1 MPDPRNLQSDGS
13 SNVAPIA
20 DWCPSPAIHPT
31 LVQKRFRARLVDS
44 QGREWVDFLSGWG
57 SNILGYDH
65 PRVLDAIRDQLE
77 LGIGTGV
84 RTEAYA
90 GVEHLLKTSI
100 PCAEQVAFGK
110 NGSDATTGAARVA
123 RAVTG
128 RDRLLMRGYHGFH
141 DWCLAS
147 DRAIRGIPEAFSGAV
162 GDLPVND
169 LEALETI
176 LDDDGHGV
184 AAVMIDPASI
194 PVPDAGYLEGL
205 VDLCHQRGVLV
216 VFDEVVTGFRLAV
229 GGAQEHY
236 GVVPDLACLSKAM
249 ANGLPISALVGR
261 GEIMSAV
268 PATRFGMTFGSE
280 VVSLAAAAA
289 TISEIRDRDV
299 CSALR
304 TTGLQLRRALEHSAE
319 AAGVEIEIVGHAPR
333 PQLLF
338 RATGGLSEREMRWL
352 FIQELARKRVLT
364 TGIFLLS
371 AAHTDDDLGIL
382 GAAAQAAFESVR
394 RALDRGSVDG
404 LLQPDLRAGV
414 RAADRRGETVKSER
428 RKAVEPDD
436 SRLVINVPFVFRRAV
451 RAAIPD
457 SVMRRL
463 RPPPP
468 PVAAKLEDS
477 LAELL
482 TRIPAGFDWRVYL
495 ERYSDLAESGV
506 TTEIDAYRHYVLYGA
521 NEGRWGTRESR
532 TVRRAMSCPAVD
544 SIFVR
549 AWGALS
555 CWDDAGAET
564 TIQDFDES
572 VHYAEDV
579 FYGPVYDHIRLSM
592 YNRRL
597 PFPDHCSRCIC
608 LETDVEYSSRNVDQK
623 IVKTLHVEPSYRC
636 ALDCPGC
643 IPRHL
648 RRFAPTPRSLDPA
661 VLEKILRDLRGS
673 GVTVEKFCFQGHGEP
688 MMHPD
693 IPGLARM
700 AKSYYPDA
708 HLTVNTNAN
717 FVWRPEYAN
726 CGINEFVC
734 SIDGSD
740 QESYEIYRVDGSFDR
755 AFAFMAAAA
764 MAARTSRT
772 PMKVVWK
779 YVIFEHNDSP
789 ERLLSAQEQG
799 IGIGLDEIVFVFTSL
814 GPASKRITRPGQVP
828 IVASNLRVSFRSH
841 EPDPADLE
849 RRLLAAENELARGR
863 SDGAAELLGSVER
876 TLGRF
881 FGGGEPNDSRYRGI
895 RERAARLQGELSGIS
910 EEAG

>member
-1 MPDPRNLQSDGS
+1 MTKPGELPSAGARH
-13 SNVAPIA
+13 VAPVA

-31 LVQKRFRARLVDS
+31 LVLKRFQARLIDS
-44 QGREWVDFLSGWG
+44 HGREWVDFLSGWG
-57 SNILGYDH
+57 SNILGYNH

-77 LGIGTGV
+77 LGVGTGV

-90 GVEHLLKTSI
+90 GVEHLLQTVI
-100 PCAEQVAFGK
+100 PCADQVAFGK

-128 RDRLLMRGYHGFH
+128 RDRILMRGYHGFH

-147 DRAIRGIPEAFSGAV
+147 DRAIRGIPEAFRGAV
-162 GDLPVND
+162 GDLPIND

-176 LDDDGHGV
+176 LDDDEHGV

-194 PVPDAGYLEGL
+194 PLPDSAYLEGL
-205 VDLCHQRGVLV
+205 IGLCRRRGVLI

-236 GVVPDLACLSKAM
+236 GVAPDLACFSKAM

-261 GEIMSAV
+261 SEIMSAL
-268 PATRFGMTFGSE
+268 PTTRFGMTFGSE

-289 TISEIRDRDV
+289 TISEIRDHNV
-299 CSALR
+299 CSALE
-304 TTGLQLRRALEHSAE
+304 TTGLQLRQLLEHSAE
-319 AAGVEIEIVGHAPR
+319 AAGVDMEIVGHAPR
-333 PQLLF
+333 PQVLF
-338 RATGGLSEREMRWL
+338 RPTRGLSEREMRWL

-364 TGIFLLS
+364 TGIFLVS

-382 GAAAQAAFESVR
+382 SAAAEKAFETLH
-394 RALDRGSVDG
+394 RALDRGLVDG

-414 RAADRRGETVKSER
+414 RAADFQME
-428 RKAVEPDD
+428 AVEKKGREAVVPDD
-436 SRLVINVPFVFRRAV
+436 SRLIINVPFVFRRAV

-457 SVMRRL
+457 AVMRRL

-468 PVAAKLEDS
+468 PVATKLEDS

-482 TRIPAGFDWRVYL
+482 TRVPAGFDWRVYL
-495 ERYSDLAESGV
+495 ERYADLAESGV
-506 TTEIDAYRHYVLYGA
+506 TTEIDAIRHYVLYGA

-532 TVRRAMSCPAVD
+532 TVRRAMYCPAVD
-544 SIFVR
+544 SMFVR

-572 VHYAEDV
+572 IHYSEDI
-579 FYGPVYDHIRLSM
+579 FYGPVFDHIRVSM
-592 YNRRL
+592 YNRKL

-608 LETDVEYSSRNVDQK
+608 LETDVEHSSRNVDQK
-623 IVKTLHVEPSYRC
+623 IMKVLHVEPSYRC

-648 RRFAPTPRSLDPA
+648 RKFAPTPRSLDPA
-661 VLEKILRDLRGS
+661 VLEKILGDLRGS

-688 MMHPD
+688 LMHPD

-708 HLTVNTNAN
+708 YLTVNTNAN
-717 FVWRPEYAN
+717 FAWKPEYAN

-740 QESYEIYRVDGSFDR
+740 QESYEIYRVDGSFDK

-764 MAARTSRT
+764 TAARTSST

-789 ERLLSAQEQG
+789 ERLLSAQERG
-799 IGIGLDEIVFVFTSL
+799 IEIELDELVFVFTSL
-814 GPASKRITRPGQVP
+814 GPMSKRITRPGQIP
-828 IVASNLRVSFRSH
+828 IMESNLKLSFRSH
-841 EPDPADLE
+841 EPDAADLV
-849 RRLLAAENELARGR
+849 RRLLAAEKAIVRGR
-863 SDGAAELLGSVER
+863 SDEAAELLESVER

-881 FGGGEPNDSRYRGI
+881 FGGAELRDSKYREI
-895 RERAARLQGELSGIS
+895 RERTTRLQVELNGPV

>member
-1 MPDPRNLQSDGS
+1 MTKPGELPSAGTQH
-13 SNVAPIA
+13 VAPVA

-31 LVQKRFRARLVDS
+31 LVLKRFQARLIDS
-44 QGREWVDFLSGWG
+44 HGREWVDFLSGWG

-90 GVEHLLKTSI
+90 RVEHLLQTVI
-100 PCAEQVAFGK
+100 PCADQVAFGK

-128 RDRLLMRGYHGFH
+128 RDRILMRGYHGFH

-147 DRAIRGIPEAFSGAV
+147 DRAIRGIPEAFRGAV
-162 GDLPVND
+162 GDLPIND

-176 LDDDGHGV
+176 LDDDEHGV

-194 PVPDAGYLEGL
+194 PLPDSAYLEGL
-205 VDLCHQRGVLV
+205 IDLCRRRGVLI

-236 GVVPDLACLSKAM
+236 GVVPDLACFSKAM

-261 GEIMSAV
+261 SEIMSAL
-268 PATRFGMTFGSE
+268 PTTRFGMTFGSE

-289 TISEIRDRDV
+289 TISEIRDHNV
-299 CSALR
+299 CSALE
-304 TTGLQLRRALEHSAE
+304 TTGLQLRKLLEHSAE
-319 AAGVEIEIVGHAPR
+319 AAGVDMEIVGHAPR
-333 PQLLF
+333 PQVLF
-338 RATGGLSEREMRWL
+338 RPTRGLSEREMRWL

-364 TGIFLLS
+364 TGIFLVS

-382 GAAAQAAFESVR
+382 SAAAEKAFETLH

-414 RAADRRGETVKSER
+414 RAADCQVE
-428 RKAVEPDD
+428 AVEKKGREAVVPDD
-436 SRLVINVPFVFRRAV
+436 SRLIINVPFIFRRAV

-457 SVMRRL
+457 AVMRRL

-468 PVAAKLEDS
+468 PLATKLEDS

-482 TRIPAGFDWRVYL
+482 TRVPAGFDWRVYL

-506 TTEIDAYRHYVLYGA
+506 TTEIDAIRHYVLYGA

-532 TVRRAMSCPAVD
+532 TVRRAMYCPAVD
-544 SIFVR
+544 SMFVR

-572 VHYAEDV
+572 IHYSEDI
-579 FYGPVYDHIRLSM
+579 FYGPVFDHIRVSM
-592 YNRRL
+592 YNRKL

-608 LETDVEYSSRNVDQK
+608 LETDVEHSSRNVDQK
-623 IVKTLHVEPSYRC
+623 IMKILHVEPSYRC

-648 RRFAPTPRSLDPA
+648 RKFAPTPRSLDPA
-661 VLEKILRDLRGS
+661 VLEKILSDLRGS

-688 MMHPD
+688 LMHPD

-708 HLTVNTNAN
+708 YLTVNTNAN
-717 FVWRPEYAN
+717 FAWKPEYAN

-740 QESYEIYRVDGSFDR
+740 QESYEIYRVDGSFEK

-764 MAARTSRT
+764 TAARTSST

-779 YVIFEHNDSP
+779 YVLFEHNDSP
-789 ERLLSAQEQG
+789 ERLLSAQERG
-799 IGIGLDEIVFVFTSL
+799 IEIGLDELVFVFTSL
-814 GPASKRITRPGQVP
+814 GPMSKRITRPGQIP
-828 IVASNLRVSFRSH
+828 IMESNLKLSFRSH
-841 EPDPADLE
+841 EPDAADLV
-849 RRLLAAENELARGR
+849 RRLLAAENAIVRGR
-863 SDGAAELLGSVER
+863 ADEAAELLESVER

-881 FGGGEPNDSRYRGI
+881 FGGNELRASKYREI
-895 RERAARLQGELSGIS
+895 RERTTRLQIELNGPV
-910 EEAG
+910 EETG